1 MGEIGTNIGG
11 NMKINTSRFGELEFD
26 KSEVV
31 SFAEGIFGFETDK
44 DYFIFSTEDDN
55 PLMWMQSITDPD
67 LAFVIIRPFEFN
79 PNYSLNLADKD
90 VTDIKLESPDDS
102 DIFAIVVVPDDPA
115 KMTANLQGPIV
126 INTKKNIGKQVISTN
141 PRHKLKHYILEE
153 MQKFLG

>member
-1 MGEIGTNIGG
+1 
-11 NMKINTSRFGELEFD
+11 MKVNTSRFGELEVAENEILTFT
-26 KSEVV
+26 
-31 SFAEGIFGFETDK
+31 EGIFGFEADK
-44 DYFIFSTEDDN
+44 EFFVFSTEDDN
-55 PLMWMQSITDPD
+55 PLMWMQSINDPN

-90 VTDIKLESPDDS
+90 VKDIDLESPDDS

-126 INTKKNIGKQVISTN
+126 VNTKKNIGKQVISTN

>member
-1 MGEIGTNIGG
+1 
-11 NMKINTSRFGELEFD
+11 MKVNTSRFGELEVVE
-26 KSEVV
+26 KEIV
-31 SFAEGIFGFETDK
+31 SFAEGIFGFEADK
-44 DYFIFSTEDDN
+44 RFFIFSTEDDN
-55 PLMWMQSITDPD
+55 PLMWMQSLSNPD

-90 VTDIKLESPDDS
+90 AKDIELESPADS

-126 INTKKNIGKQVISTN
+126 VNTKKNIGKQVISTN